1 MLNWQLIRYYIGLVY
16 QFRKHPMS
24 SLPQWRRNLY
34 ILFSVQILSTAGFS
48 LVFPFLPLYVKE
60 LGVSTVGSIEFWSG
74 LVFSSQAVTM
84 MFTAPIWGTIAD
96 RYGRKPML
104 IRASLGGAILVGAMG
119 FAQNAEQLVLLR
131 TLQGLVSGVIAASNA
146 LVAASTPP
154 EKSGEALGLMQTGT
168 WVGVAIGPLVGG
180 VLGDAFGFR
189 ESFWITGAMLGLAA
203 FAVIVWVRED
213 FTPLAHKD
221 RPGFFSSYRKLI
233 HIPDMG
239 SLYSST
245 FLFSVARSVTLPIA
259 ALFVLELMGPTA
271 AVATVT
277 GMLMGFKAIV
287 GSGSAVWF
295 GRLGDRLGHPR
306 VLLFGAV
313 LGVLLYIPQP
323 FVTAAWQLV
332 VLQALTG
339 LVQGAMVPAIGA
351 LMNLRTPAGFKGTAY
366 GLDNSV
372 NAGGRIGKADLG
384 ARLLAT
390 DNPHEAAALAERPR
404 PGSLAAMMFAI
415 VCMSVSSTAEC

>member
-1 MLNWQLIRYYIGLVY
+1 
-16 QFRKHPMS
+16 MS

-34 ILFSVQILSTAGFS
+34 ILFLVQILSTAGFS

-168 WVGVAIGPLVGG
+168 WVGVAVGPLVGG

-189 ESFWITGAMLGLAA
+189 ESFWITGAMLSLAA
-203 FAVIVWVRED
+203 FGVIVWVRED
-213 FTPLAHKD
+213 FTPLARKD
-221 RPGFFSSYRKLI
+221 RPGFLSSYRKLI
-233 HIPDMG
+233 HIPDMA

-351 LMNLRTPAGFKGTAY
+351 LMNLRTPAGSKGTAY

-372 NAGGRIGKADLG
+372 NAGGRMIAPLLG
-384 ARLLAT
+384 AGVAVWLGFRGVFALTGLVYVGSVLVAWHIYRNSRR
-390 DNPHEAAALAERPR
+390 NPQNFVQPAVVEA
-404 PGSLAAMMFAI
+404 GD
-415 VCMSVSSTAEC
+415 

>member
-1 MLNWQLIRYYIGLVY
+1 
-16 QFRKHPMS
+16 
-24 SLPQWRRNLY
+24 
-34 ILFSVQILSTAGFS
+34 
-48 LVFPFLPLYVKE
+48 
-60 LGVSTVGSIEFWSG
+60 
-74 LVFSSQAVTM
+74 
-84 MFTAPIWGTIAD
+84 
-96 RYGRKPML
+96 
-104 IRASLGGAILVGAMG
+104 MG

-372 NAGGRIGKADLG
+372 NAGGRMIAPMLG
-384 ARLLAT
+384 AGIAVWFGFRGVFALTGVVYVGSVLVAWHIYRNSLR
-390 DNPHEAAALAERPR
+390 NPQDFAKQPAVAEV
-404 PGSLAAMMFAI
+404 GD
-415 VCMSVSSTAEC
+415 

>member
-1 MLNWQLIRYYIGLVY
+1 
-16 QFRKHPMS
+16 MS

-60 LGVSTVGSIEFWSG
+60 LGVASVGSIEFWSG
-74 LVFSSQAVTM
+74 LVFSSQALTM
-84 MFTAPIWGTIAD
+84 MFTSPIWGTIAD

-104 IRASLGGAILVGAMG
+104 VRASLGGAILVGAMG

-131 TLQGLVSGVIAASNA
+131 TLQGMVSGVIAASNA
-146 LVAASTPP
+146 LVAASAPP

-213 FTPLAHKD
+213 FIPMAVKD
-221 RPGFFSSYRKLI
+221 RPGFLSSYRALI
-233 HIPDMG
+233 RIPDMA

-306 VLLFGAV
+306 VLLLGAV

-323 FVTAAWQLV
+323 FVTSAWQLV
-332 VLQALTG
+332 VWQALTG

-351 LMNLRTPAGFKGTAY
+351 LMNLRTPVGSKGTVY

-372 NAGGRIGKADLG
+372 NAGGRMIAPMLG
-384 ARLLAT
+384 VVVAVWFGFRGVFALTGLIYVGSALVAWHIYRNSQRT
-390 DNPHEAAALAERPR
+390 PQRFAQPAAVEV
-404 PGSLAAMMFAI
+404 GD
-415 VCMSVSSTAEC
+415 

>member
-1 MLNWQLIRYYIGLVY
+1 MAN
-16 QFRKHPMS
+16 
-24 SLPQWRRNLY
+24 LPQWRRNLY
-34 ILFSVQILSTAGFS
+34 ILFAVQVLSTAGFS

-60 LGVSTVGSIEFWSG
+60 LGVASFGSIEFWSG

-104 IRASLGGAILVGAMG
+104 IRASLGGAIIVAAMG

-131 TLQGLVSGVIAASNA
+131 TIQGMVSGVIAASNA
-146 LVAASTPP
+146 LVAASTPR

-189 ESFWITGAMLGLAA
+189 ESFWITGGMLALAA
-203 FAVIVWVRED
+203 IAVVFWVQED
-213 FTPLAHKD
+213 FIPQEVKD
-221 RPGFFSSYRKLI
+221 RPGFISSYRALI
-233 HIPDMG
+233 HAPDMG

-245 FLFSVARSVTLPIA
+245 FLFSLARSVTLPIA

-295 GRLGDRLGHPR
+295 GRLGDKLGHPR
-306 VLLFGAV
+306 ILLFGAV

-323 FVTAAWQLV
+323 FVTNAWQLV
-332 VLQALTG
+332 ILQALTG

-351 LMNLRTPAGFKGTAY
+351 LMNLRTPAGSKGAAY

-372 NAGGRIGKADLG
+372 NAGGRMIAPMLG
-384 ARLLAT
+384 AGIAVWFGFRGVFALTGLVYVGSVLVAWHIFRNSQR
-390 DNPHEAAALAERPR
+390 NPDSFIQPAVVEV
-404 PGSLAAMMFAI
+404 GD
-415 VCMSVSSTAEC
+415 

>member
-1 MLNWQLIRYYIGLVY
+1 M
-16 QFRKHPMS
+16 K
-24 SLPQWRRNLY
+24 SLPHWRRNLY
-34 ILFSVQILSTAGFS
+34 ILFAVQVLSTAGFS
-48 LVFPFLPLYVKE
+48 LVFPFLPLYVNE
-60 LGVSTVGSIEFWSG
+60 LGVATVGTVEFWSG

-119 FAQNAEQLVLLR
+119 FAQNAEQLVALR
-131 TLQGLVSGVIAASNA
+131 TIQGMVSGVIAASNA

-168 WVGVAIGPLVGG
+168 WVGVAVGPLVGG

-189 ESFWITGAMLGLAA
+189 ESFWITGAMLAMAA
-203 FAVIVWVRED
+203 FAVLFWVQEE
-213 FTPLAHKD
+213 FTPQRGKE
-221 RPGFFSSYRKLI
+221 RPGFFSSYRALI
-233 HIPDMG
+233 NAPDMT

-245 FLFSVARSVTLPIA
+245 FLFSVARSMTLPIA

-271 AVATVT
+271 AVATMT
-277 GMLMGFKAIV
+277 GALMGFKAIV
-287 GSGSAVWF
+287 GSGSSVWF
-295 GRLGDRLGHPR
+295 GRLGDRVGHPR

-323 FVTAAWQLV
+323 FVTNAWQLLL
-332 VLQALTG
+332 LQALTG
-339 LVQGAMVPAIGA
+339 FVQGAMVPAIGA
-351 LMNLRTPAGFKGTAY
+351 LMNLRTPAGDKGAAY

-372 NAGGRIGKADLG
+372 RAAGRMIAPVLG
-384 ARLLAT
+384 AGIAVWLGFRGVFALTGVVYVGSALVAWHILRNSRANVPAT
-390 DNPHEAAALAERPR
+390 T
-404 PGSLAAMMFAI
+404 
-415 VCMSVSSTAEC
+415 VQTAVEVGD

>member
-1 MLNWQLIRYYIGLVY
+1 
-16 QFRKHPMS
+16 MS

-34 ILFSVQILSTAGFS
+34 ILFAVQILSTAGFS

-60 LGVSTVGSIEFWSG
+60 LGVSSFGSIEFWSG

-84 MFTAPIWGTIAD
+84 MFTAPIWGIIAD

-104 IRASLGGAILVGAMG
+104 IRASLGGAIIVGAMG

-131 TLQGLVSGVIAASNA
+131 TIQGLVSGVIAASNA
-146 LVAASTPP
+146 LVAASAPP

-168 WVGVAIGPLVGG
+168 WIGIAIGPLVGG

-189 ESFWITGAMLGLAA
+189 ESFWITGAMLGMAA
-203 FAVIVWVRED
+203 IAVVFWVQED
-213 FTPLAHKD
+213 FMPQERKD
-221 RPGFFSSYRKLI
+221 RPGFLESYRALI
-233 HIPDMG
+233 HAPDMAG
-239 SLYSST
+239 LYSST
-245 FLFSVARSVTLPIA
+245 FLFSLARSVTLPIA

-295 GRLGDRLGHPR
+295 GKLGDRLGHPR
-306 VLLFGAV
+306 VLLFGAI
-313 LGVLLYIPQP
+313 LGVLFYIPQP

-332 VLQALTG
+332 ALQALTG

-351 LMNLRTPAGFKGTAY
+351 LMNLRTPAGAKGAAY

-372 NAGGRIGKADLG
+372 NAGGRMVAPMLG
-384 ARLLAT
+384 AGIAVWFGFRGVF
-390 DNPHEAAALAERPR
+390 ALAGLVYV
-404 PGSLAAMMFAI
+404 GSVLVAWHIYRNSQRSTQNLAQPAAME
-415 VCMSVSSTAEC
+415 VGD

>member
-1 MLNWQLIRYYIGLVY
+1 M
-16 QFRKHPMS
+16 P

-34 ILFSVQILSTAGFS
+34 ILFAVQILSTAGFS

-60 LGVSTVGSIEFWSG
+60 LGVSTYGSVEFWSG
-74 LVFSSQAVTM
+74 VVFSSQAVTM
-84 MFTAPIWGTIAD
+84 MFSAPIWGAIAD

-104 IRASLGGAILVGAMG
+104 VRASLGGAIIVGAMG
-119 FAQNAEQLVLLR
+119 FVHSAEQLVLLR
-131 TLQGLVSGVIAASNA
+131 TVQGMVSGVIAASNA
-146 LVAASTPP
+146 LVATSTPR

-180 VLGDAFGFR
+180 VIGDAFGFR
-189 ESFWITGAMLGLAA
+189 ESFWITGVLLGLAA
-203 FAVIVWVRED
+203 LSVIIWVRED
-213 FTPLAHKD
+213 FTPQAPKN
-221 RPGFFSSYRKLI
+221 RPGFFSSYRALI
-233 HIPDMG
+233 HAPDMA

-259 ALFVLELMGPTA
+259 ALFVLDLMGPAA

-295 GRLGDRLGHPR
+295 GRLGDKLGHPR
-306 VLLFGAV
+306 ILLAGAV

-351 LMNLRTPAGFKGTAY
+351 LMNLRTPAGAKGVTY

-372 NAGGRIGKADLG
+372 NAAGRMVAPMLG
-384 ARLLAT
+384 AGIAMWFGFRGVF
-390 DNPHEAAALAERPR
+390 ALAGLVYV
-404 PGSLAAMMFAI
+404 GSASVAFYIHRHSRQNPAAFVQPAAVKI
-415 VCMSVSSTAEC
+415 GD

>member
-1 MLNWQLIRYYIGLVY
+1 
-16 QFRKHPMS
+16 MS

-34 ILFSVQILSTAGFS
+34 ILFAVQILSTAGFS

-168 WVGVAIGPLVGG
+168 WVGVAVGPLVGG
-180 VLGDAFGFR
+180 ILGDAFGFR

-213 FTPLAHKD
+213 FTPLARKD

-233 HIPDMG
+233 HIP
-239 SLYSST
+239 
-245 FLFSVARSVTLPIA
+245 
-259 ALFVLELMGPTA
+259 E
-271 AVATVT
+271 
-277 GMLMGFKAIV
+277 
-287 GSGSAVWF
+287 
-295 GRLGDRLGHPR
+295 
-306 VLLFGAV
+306 
-313 LGVLLYIPQP
+313 
-323 FVTAAWQLV
+323 
-332 VLQALTG
+332 
-339 LVQGAMVPAIGA
+339 
-351 LMNLRTPAGFKGTAY
+351 
-366 GLDNSV
+366 
-372 NAGGRIGKADLG
+372 
-384 ARLLAT
+384 
-390 DNPHEAAALAERPR
+390 
-404 PGSLAAMMFAI
+404 
-415 VCMSVSSTAEC
+415 

>member
-1 MLNWQLIRYYIGLVY
+1 MAN
-16 QFRKHPMS
+16 
-24 SLPQWRRNLY
+24 LPQWRRNLY
-34 ILFSVQILSTAGFS
+34 ILFSVQVLSTAGFS

-60 LGVSTVGSIEFWSG
+60 LGVASFGSIEFWSG

-119 FAQNAEQLVLLR
+119 FVQNAEQLVLLR
-131 TLQGLVSGVIAASNA
+131 TIQGMVSGVIAASNA
-146 LVAASTPP
+146 LVAASTPR

-189 ESFWITGAMLGLAA
+189 ESFWITGAMLALAA
-203 FAVIVWVRED
+203 IAVVFWVQED
-213 FTPLAHKD
+213 FTPQERKD
-221 RPGFFSSYRKLI
+221 RPGFISSYRTLI
-233 HIPDMG
+233 HAPDMG
-239 SLYSST
+239 SLYSSP

-306 VLLFGAV
+306 ILLFGAV

-323 FVTAAWQLV
+323 FVTNAWQLV

-351 LMNLRTPAGFKGTAY
+351 LMNLRTPAGSKGAAY

-372 NAGGRIGKADLG
+372 NAGGRMIAPLLG
-384 ARLLAT
+384 AGIAVWFGFRGVFALTGLVYVGSVLVAWHIFRNSQR
-390 DNPHEAAALAERPR
+390 NPQSFVQPVAV
-404 PGSLAAMMFAI
+404 GD
-415 VCMSVSSTAEC
+415 

>member
-1 MLNWQLIRYYIGLVY
+1 MA
-16 QFRKHPMS
+16 
-24 SLPQWRRNLY
+24 SLPHWRRNLY

-48 LVFPFLPLYVKE
+48 LVFPFLPLYVNE
-60 LGVSTVGSIEFWSG
+60 LGVASHGSIEFWSG

-104 IRASLGGAILVGAMG
+104 IRASLGGAIIVGAMG

-131 TLQGLVSGVIAASNA
+131 TIQGLVSGVIAASNA
-146 LVAASTPP
+146 LVAASTPR

-168 WVGVAIGPLVGG
+168 WVGVAIGPLAGG

-189 ESFWITGAMLGLAA
+189 ESFWITGTMLGMAA
-203 FAVIVWVRED
+203 IAVIIWVRED
-213 FTPLAHKD
+213 FTPQERKD
-221 RPGFFSSYRKLI
+221 RPGFLSSYRSLI
-233 HIPDMG
+233 HAPDMA

-306 VLLFGAV
+306 ILLFGAI

-323 FVTAAWQLV
+323 FVTTAWQLV

-351 LMNLRTPAGFKGTAY
+351 LMNLRTPAGSKGAAY

-372 NAGGRIGKADLG
+372 NAGGRMIAPLLG
-384 ARLLAT
+384 AGVAVWLGFRGVFALTGLVYVGSVLVAWHIFRSSQR
-390 DNPHEAAALAERPR
+390 DPQSFARPIPVEA
-404 PGSLAAMMFAI
+404 GD
-415 VCMSVSSTAEC
+415 

>member
-1 MLNWQLIRYYIGLVY
+1 ML
-16 QFRKHPMS
+16 

-60 LGVSTVGSIEFWSG
+60 LGVASTGSIEFWSG

-96 RYGRKPML
+96 LYGRKPML
-104 IRASLGGAILVGAMG
+104 IRASLGGAIIVAAMG

-131 TLQGLVSGVIAASNA
+131 TIQGMVSGVIAASNA
-146 LVAASTPP
+146 LVAASTPR

-189 ESFWITGAMLGLAA
+189 ESFWITGAMLALAA
-203 FAVIVWVRED
+203 IAVVFWVQED
-213 FTPLAHKD
+213 FTPQERKD
-221 RPGFFSSYRKLI
+221 RPGFLSSYRSLI
-233 HIPDMG
+233 HTPDMA

-295 GRLGDRLGHPR
+295 GRLGDRVGHPR
-306 VLLFGAV
+306 ILLFGAV

-323 FVTAAWQLV
+323 FVTTAWQLV

-351 LMNLRTPAGFKGTAY
+351 LMNLRTPADSKGAAY

-372 NAGGRIGKADLG
+372 NAGGRMIAPMLG
-384 ARLLAT
+384 AGIAVWFGLRGVFALTGLVYVGSVLVAWHIFRNSQR
-390 DNPHEAAALAERPR
+390 NPQSYVQPVAVEV
-404 PGSLAAMMFAI
+404 GD
-415 VCMSVSSTAEC
+415 

>member
-1 MLNWQLIRYYIGLVY
+1 MA
-16 QFRKHPMS
+16 

-34 ILFSVQILSTAGFS
+34 ILVSVQILSTAGFS

-60 LGVSTVGSIEFWSG
+60 LGVATTGSIEFWSG
-74 LVFSSQAVTM
+74 LVFSSQALTM

-119 FAQNAEQLVLLR
+119 FAQNAEQLVVLR
-131 TLQGLVSGVIAASNA
+131 TIQGLVSGVIAASNA

-168 WVGVAIGPLVGG
+168 WIGIAIGPLVGG

-189 ESFWITGAMLGLAA
+189 ESFWITGVMLGLAA
-203 FAVIVWVRED
+203 MAVIAWVKED
-213 FTPLAHKD
+213 FTPQESKD
-221 RPGFFSSYRKLI
+221 RPGFLSSYRALI
-233 HIPDMG
+233 HAPDMAG
-239 SLYSST
+239 LYSST
-245 FLFSVARSVTLPIA
+245 FLFSLARSVTLPIA

-287 GSGSAVWF
+287 GSGSAVWL
-295 GRLGDRLGHPR
+295 GKLGDRLGHPR
-306 VLLFGAV
+306 VLLFGAL

-323 FVTAAWQLV
+323 FVTDAWQLV

-351 LMNLRTPAGFKGTAY
+351 LMNLRTPSGAKGAAY

-372 NAGGRIGKADLG
+372 NAGGRMIAPMLG
-384 ARLLAT
+384 AAVAVWFGLRGVF
-390 DNPHEAAALAERPR
+390 ALAGLVYV
-404 PGSLAAMMFAI
+404 GSALVAWRI
-415 VCMSVSSTAEC
+415 YRNSQRDHQSVVQPTTVEVGD

>member
-1 MLNWQLIRYYIGLVY
+1 
-16 QFRKHPMS
+16 MS

-154 EKSGEALGLMQTGT
+154 ERSGEALGLMQTGT

-213 FTPLAHKD
+213 FTPLARKD
-221 RPGFFSSYRKLI
+221 RPGFFSSYRALI
-233 HIPDMG
+233 HIPDMA

-351 LMNLRTPAGFKGTAY
+351 LMNLRTPAGSKGAAY

-372 NAGGRIGKADLG
+372 NAGGRMIAPLLG
-384 ARLLAT
+384 AGVAVWLGLRGVFALTGVVYVGSVLVAWHIYRNSQR
-390 DNPHEAAALAERPR
+390 NPHDFVQPV
-404 PGSLAAMMFAI
+404 AME
-415 VCMSVSSTAEC
+415 VGD

>member
-1 MLNWQLIRYYIGLVY
+1 MRN
-16 QFRKHPMS
+16 
-24 SLPQWRRNLY
+24 LPQWRRNLY
-34 ILFSVQILSTAGFS
+34 ILFAVQILSTAGFS

-60 LGVSTVGSIEFWSG
+60 LGVATVGSIEFWSG

-131 TLQGLVSGVIAASNA
+131 TIQGMVSGVIAASNA
-146 LVAASTPP
+146 LVAASAPR

-189 ESFWITGAMLGLAA
+189 ESFWITGGMLGLAA
-203 FAVIVWVRED
+203 LAVIFWVQEE
-213 FTPLAHKD
+213 FTPVERKN
-221 RPGFFSSYRKLI
+221 RPGFLASYRTLI
-233 HIPDMG
+233 HAPDMA

-245 FLFSVARSVTLPIA
+245 FLFSLARSVTLPVA

-306 VLLFGAV
+306 ILLFGAV

-323 FVTAAWQLV
+323 FVTDAWQLV

-351 LMNLRTPAGFKGTAY
+351 LMNLRTPDGAKGAAY

-372 NAGGRIGKADLG
+372 NAGGRMIAPMLG
-384 ARLLAT
+384 AGVAVWFGFRGVFALTGVVYVASALVALHLYRNSLR
-390 DNPHEAAALAERPR
+390 NPAAFLQPVPVEA
-404 PGSLAAMMFAI
+404 GD
-415 VCMSVSSTAEC
+415 